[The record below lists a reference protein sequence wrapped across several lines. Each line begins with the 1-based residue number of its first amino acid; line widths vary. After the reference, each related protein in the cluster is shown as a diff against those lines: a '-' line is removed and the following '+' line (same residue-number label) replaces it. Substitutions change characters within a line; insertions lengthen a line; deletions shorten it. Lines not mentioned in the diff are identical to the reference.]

1 MWVLAAIGVIVFISA
16 TSVAWM
22 AWKRKKEGKIIYKPT
37 PSSLAVF
44 IIVIGTVI
52 GLSVLGSCGGEPP
65 VTQYTLTIN
74 IDGSGTPGGA
84 DAYDEGTAV
93 SISAD
98 PDADWEFVEWTGDID
113 TISDR
118 LSSNTTIVIDG
129 DYTIT
134 ARFRLQVII
143 PTNISNVVFNPSW
156 PATLDYGERVTI
168 EFDYFID
175 ERFPVYITP
184 RPISNG
190 ALAPG
195 YLASGSNQYDS
206 FRGKGESDFTINLQP
221 GQVIVDQIRFQI
233 APLHEGAVLYEF
245 FIPVSYTFQ

>member
-1 MWVLAAIGVIVFISA
+1 
-16 TSVAWM
+16 
-22 AWKRKKEGKIIYKPT
+22 
-37 PSSLAVF
+37 
-44 IIVIGTVI
+44 
-52 GLSVLGSCGGEPP
+52 
-65 VTQYTLTIN
+65 
-74 IDGSGTPGGA
+74 
-84 DAYDEGTAV
+84 
-93 SISAD
+93 
-98 PDADWEFVEWTGDID
+98 
-113 TISDR
+113 
-118 LSSNTTIVIDG
+118 
-129 DYTIT
+129 
-134 ARFRLQVII
+134 
-143 PTNISNVVFNPSW
+143 
-156 PATLDYGERVTI
+156 VTI

>member
-1 MWVLAAIGVIVFISA
+1 MWVLAAIGAIVFISA

-65 VTQYTLTIN
+65 VTQYTLMIN

-143 PTNISNVVFNPSW
+143 PTNIFNVVFNPPW
-156 PATLDYGERVTI
+156 PVTLGYGEQVAF
-168 EFDYFID
+168 EFDYYID

>member
-1 MWVLAAIGVIVFISA
+1 MWVLAAIGAIVFIST